1 MWCTRY
7 NQVPRQNFS
16 TNTQFIRVRMRI
28 IVFEGAWWSGNYNKK
43 WKKEAMG
50 RKIQRTLLEKIVQI
64 IKSIYLPDSSLSLW
78 LMKASSSLLRW
89 KSCAYSASVKIFQ
102 WSYDDV
108 ILKYRVRS
116 KIGKN
121 PTNLHFT
128 YVTQVPY
135 WSWGHEPAKSGKQG
149 SININQI
156 KNQKPVKRIQ
166 FPISW

>member
-1 MWCTRY
+1 MGKNANNCL
-7 NQVPRQNFS
+7 NES
-16 TNTQFIRVRMRI
+16 LMIRKLYQKMK
-28 IVFEGAWWSGNYNKK
+28 EGSNGNIGKV
-43 WKKEAMG
+43 EQ
-50 RKIQRTLLEKIVQI
+50 KIQWTLLKIVQI
-64 IKSIYLPDSSLSLW
+64 TKSIYLPDSSLSLW

-102 WSYDDV
+102 WSCDDV

-116 KIGKN
+116 KIGN
-121 PTNLHFT
+121 NRTNLHFT
-128 YVTQVPY
+128 NITQVSY

-166 FPISW
+166 FPISWERNKT